1 MAHPALMRVAVVT
14 ESFLPNVNGVTNSVL
29 RILENLAQNN
39 DQALVIA
46 PTCPGTPRSYAG
58 HQVRTTPA
66 IPTQNFLPVNMPMG
80 LPQRKLKHLLDGFS
94 PDVIHLASP
103 FALGSYAGKLA
114 KQLEIPT
121 VSVYQ
126 TDLGGFA
133 KQYGLGAAQNS
144 LQKIL
149 YRIHSQTDRTL
160 APSNSACLDLH
171 LAGVPNVHLWQRG
184 VDTNL
189 FNPVKRDE
197 ELRKRWRGINPE
209 KTIIGYVG
217 RLAQEKRIS
226 DLAVLANNPDIQLV
240 IVGDGAHRKKLE
252 QLLPSAIF
260 LGFKSGEE
268 LAKIYAS
275 FDLFIHPGPN
285 ETFCQAVQES
295 LASGVPAIVPLTG
308 GPADLVVDNRTGYI
322 IDTKD
327 GATLLQTVTKH
338 RGRLDRKQM
347 RIAARDSVSMRSW
360 QNIMDQLRQHY
371 LQVIEQQS
379 SRQTDAVGVA

>member
-29 RILENLAQNN
+29 RILENLAQSN

-46 PTCPGTPRSYAG
+46 PTSPATPKTYAG
-58 HQVRTTPA
+58 HQVRTTPV

-80 LPQRKLKHLLDGFS
+80 LPQRRLKHLIDGFR
-94 PDVIHLASP
+94 PDVLHLASP
-103 FALGSYAGKLA
+103 FALGSYAAKVA
-114 KQLEIPT
+114 KQLEIPS

-133 KQYGLGAAQNS
+133 KQYGLGVAQNS

-149 YRIHSQTDRTL
+149 YRIHSQTNRTL

-184 VDTNL
+184 VDTAL

-197 ELRKRWRGINPE
+197 ALRKRWRGINPE

-217 RLAQEKRIS
+217 RLAQEKRVG
-226 DLAVLANNPDIQLV
+226 DLAVLSHNPDIQLV

-252 QLLPSAIF
+252 QLLPTAIF

-327 GATLLQTVTKH
+327 GAALLQTVTKH

-347 RIAARDSVSMRSW
+347 RIAARDSVSMRTW

>member
-29 RILENLAQNN
+29 RILENLAQSN

-46 PTCPGTPRSYAG
+46 PTSPATPKTYAG
-58 HQVRTTPA
+58 HQVRTTPV

-80 LPQRKLKHLLDGFS
+80 LPQRRLKHLIDGFR
-94 PDVIHLASP
+94 PDVLHLASP
-103 FALGSYAGKLA
+103 FALGSYAAKVA
-114 KQLEIPT
+114 KQLEIPS

-133 KQYGLGAAQNS
+133 KQYGLGVAQNS

-184 VDTNL
+184 VDTAL
-189 FNPVKRDE
+189 FYPVKRDE
-197 ELRKRWRGINPE
+197 ALRKRWRGINPE

-217 RLAQEKRIS
+217 RLAQEKRVG
-226 DLAVLANNPDIQLV
+226 DLAVLSHNPDIQLV

-327 GATLLQTVTKH
+327 GAALLQTVTKH

-347 RIAARDSVSMRSW
+347 RIAARDSVSMRTW

>member
-29 RILENLAQNN
+29 RILENLAQSN

-46 PTCPGTPRSYAG
+46 PTSPATPKTYAG
-58 HQVRTTPA
+58 HQVRTTPV

-80 LPQRKLKHLLDGFS
+80 LPQRRLKHLIDGFR
-94 PDVIHLASP
+94 PDVLHLASP
-103 FALGSYAGKLA
+103 FALGSYAAKVA
-114 KQLEIPT
+114 KQLEIPS

-133 KQYGLGAAQNS
+133 KQYGLGVAQNS

-217 RLAQEKRIS
+217 RLAQEKRVG
-226 DLAVLANNPDIQLV
+226 DLAVLSHNPDIQLV

-347 RIAARDSVSMRSW
+347 RIAARDSVSMRTW

>member
-29 RILENLAQNN
+29 RILENLAQSN

-46 PTCPGTPRSYAG
+46 PTSPATPKTYAG
-58 HQVRTTPA
+58 HQVRTTPV

-80 LPQRKLKHLLDGFS
+80 LPQRRLKHLIDGFR
-94 PDVIHLASP
+94 PDVLHLASP
-103 FALGSYAGKLA
+103 FALGSYAAKVA
-114 KQLEIPT
+114 KQLKIPS

-133 KQYGLGAAQNS
+133 KQYGLGVAQNS

-184 VDTNL
+184 VDTTL
-189 FNPVKRDE
+189 FNPAKRDE
-197 ELRKRWRGINPE
+197 ALRKHWRGINPE

-217 RLAQEKRIS
+217 RLAQEKRVG
-226 DLAVLANNPDIQLV
+226 DLTVLSHNPDIQLV

-252 QLLPSAIF
+252 QLLPTAIF

-275 FDLFIHPGPN
+275 FDLFIHPGLN

-327 GATLLQTVTKH
+327 GAALLQTVTKH

-347 RIAARDSVSMRSW
+347 RIAARDSVSMRTW

>member
-29 RILENLAQNN
+29 RILENLAQSN

-46 PTCPGTPRSYAG
+46 PTSPATPKTYAG
-58 HQVRTTPA
+58 HQVRTTPV

-80 LPQRKLKHLLDGFS
+80 LPQRRLKHLIDGFR
-94 PDVIHLASP
+94 PDVLHLASP
-103 FALGSYAGKLA
+103 FALGSYAAKVA
-114 KQLEIPT
+114 KQLEIPS

-133 KQYGLGAAQNS
+133 KQYGLGVAQNS

-184 VDTNL
+184 VDTTL

-197 ELRKRWRGINPE
+197 ALRKHWRGINPE

-217 RLAQEKRIS
+217 RLAQEKRVG
-226 DLAVLANNPDIQLV
+226 DLAVLSHNPDIQLV

-327 GATLLQTVTKH
+327 GAALLQTVTKH

-347 RIAARDSVSMRSW
+347 RIAARDSVSMRTW

>member
-1 MAHPALMRVAVVT
+1 MRVAVVT

-29 RILENLAQNN
+29 RILENLAQSN

-46 PTCPGTPRSYAG
+46 PTSPATPKTYAG
-58 HQVRTTPA
+58 HQVRTTPV

-80 LPQRKLKHLLDGFS
+80 LPQRRLKHLIDGFR
-94 PDVIHLASP
+94 PDVLHLASP
-103 FALGSYAGKLA
+103 FALGSYAAKVA
-114 KQLEIPT
+114 KQLEIPS

-133 KQYGLGAAQNS
+133 KQYGLGVAQNS

-217 RLAQEKRIS
+217 RLAQEKRVG
-226 DLAVLANNPDIQLV
+226 DLAVLSHNPDIQLV

-347 RIAARDSVSMRSW
+347 RIAARDSVSMRTW

>member
-1 MAHPALMRVAVVT
+1 MAHSALMRVAVIT

-29 RILENLAQNN
+29 RILENLAQSN

-46 PTCPGTPRSYAG
+46 PTSPATPKTYAG
-58 HQVRTTPA
+58 HQVRTTA
-66 IPTQNFLPVNMPMG
+66 VIPTQNFLPVNMPMG
-80 LPQRKLKHLLDGFS
+80 LPQRNLKHLIDGFG
-94 PDVIHLASP
+94 PDVLHLASP
-103 FALGSYAGKLA
+103 FALGSYAAKIA

-133 KQYGLGAAQNS
+133 KQYGLGIAQNS
-144 LQKIL
+144 LKKIL

-184 VDTNL
+184 VDATL

-197 ELRKRWRGINPE
+197 ALRNSWRGINPE

-217 RLAQEKRIS
+217 RLAQEKRVG
-226 DLAVLANNPDIQLV
+226 DLAVLSHNPDIQLV
-240 IVGDGAHRKKLE
+240 IVGDGAHRKKL
-252 QLLPSAIF
+252 QQSLPNAIF
-260 LGFKSGEE
+260 LGFKSGDE

-285 ETFCQAVQES
+285 ETFCQAVQEA

-327 GATLLQTVTKH
+327 GPTLLQTVAKH
-338 RGRLDRKQM
+338 RSRLDRKQM
-347 RIAARDSVSMRSW
+347 QIAARDSVSMRTW

-371 LQVIEQQS
+371 LQVIAQQS
-379 SRQTDAVGVA
+379 LRQSDAVGVA